1 MKQHSIALA
10 SLFAAAISSISP
22 ISLAQAQE
30 GGASAEPEHW
40 YAVEVIAFKR
50 LQINQN
56 ERPINLER
64 LSLSYPSN
72 SMSLV
77 SAEIAAE
84 MNSKLKAETTGSTE
98 TLAGTNTEAASS
110 AADLEFTQSNS
121 DELIDSPLVSK
132 SLIPGAFLVATPKA
146 EQELNP
152 QAGSLARSRNQRVLF
167 HHRWN
172 LQLPPQQ
179 KKHNIAINGGERFGD
194 HQELEGYIQL
204 SRSRYLHIETNVWLS
219 QFAMAQA
226 EDFGRW
232 LNLPKRPSPFEEVR
246 LEEQPAETMGLSL
259 NDSRETTESITA
271 TYTLANT
278 SLSESKETPA
288 SNYVVNS
295 IEQLQ
300 QKRRMRSGELH
311 YIDHPAFGLLVK
323 LSPIEAPIWP
333 FDNSLLP
340 AIPTNMEA
348 EIKETDAK
356 EKESTAPAS
365 TAKSGS

>member
-1 MKQHSIALA
+1 MKQYSIALA
-10 SLFAAAISSISP
+10 SLFAANLSG
-22 ISLAQAQE
+22 ISLVQAQA
-30 GGASAEPEHW
+30 SAATAEQEHW

-64 LSLSYPSN
+64 LSLSYPTN
-72 SMSLV
+72 SMSIIN
-77 SAEIAAE
+77 AETAAE
-84 MNSKLKAETTGSTE
+84 LNTQQK
-98 TLAGTNTEAASS
+98 TEAIASS
-110 AADLEFTQSNS
+110 DSNTTIASFNGDSTQG
-121 DELIDSPLVSK
+121 DSGTLTHAPLMSK
-132 SLIPGAFLVATPKA
+132 TLMPGTFLVATPRA

-152 QAGSLARSRNQRVLF
+152 QASSLARSRNQRVLF

-179 KKHNIAINGGERFGD
+179 KKYNIAINGGESFGD

-232 LNLPKRPSPFEEVR
+232 LDLPERPSPFEVIAPKNPTE
-246 LEEQPAETMGLSL
+246 LSL
-259 NDSRETTESITA
+259 NNAWETAESIS
-271 TYTLANT
+271 NT
-278 SLSESKETPA
+278 PEAIRPTELQQTTA

-323 LSPIEAPIWP
+323 LSPIETPVWP

-340 AIPTNMEA
+340 ILPKPDIESEIPEVENT
-348 EIKETDAK
+348 ETD
-356 EKESTAPAS
+356 SPTPAGIS
-365 TAKSGS
+365 LRGSK

>member
-1 MKQHSIALA
+1 MKKHSIALA
-10 SLFAAAISSISP
+10 SLFAATLSAISQT
-22 ISLAQAQE
+22 SLAQD
-30 GGASAEPEHW
+30 GDASTEPEHW

-72 SMSLV
+72 SMSLI

-84 MNSKLKAETTGSTE
+84 MNSNLKAETTGSTE
-98 TLAGTNTEAASS
+98 TLAGTDTEAANTT
-110 AADLEFTQSNS
+110 ADP
-121 DELIDSPLVSK
+121 ELTLGNPDKFIDDPLVSK
-132 SLIPGAFLVATPKA
+132 SLKPGAFLVATPKA

-179 KKHNIAINGGERFGD
+179 KKYNIAINGGEKFGD

-232 LNLPKRPSPFEEVR
+232 LNLPERPSPFEEVR
-246 LEEQPAETMGLSL
+246 LEKSPAEPMGLSL
-259 NDSRETTESITA
+259 NDNWETTESNTA
-271 TYTLANT
+271 TYSLANT
-278 SLSESKETPA
+278 SQSEFQQTPA

-323 LSPIEAPIWP
+323 LSPIEAPTWP

-340 AIPTNMEA
+340 AIPTSMEA
-348 EIKETDAK
+348 EIKETNTI

-365 TAKSGS
+365 TAESES

>member
-10 SLFAAAISSISP
+10 SLFAAALSGISP
-22 ISLAQAQE
+22 ISQAQE
-30 GGASAEPEHW
+30 GDTSAEPEHW

-72 SMSLV
+72 SMSLI
-77 SAEIAAE
+77 SAETAAE
-84 MNSKLKAETTGSTE
+84 MNSKLKAET
-98 TLAGTNTEAASS
+98 LAGTDTEAAN
-110 AADLEFTQSNS
+110 ATAGP
-121 DELIDSPLVSK
+121 ELTLGNIDKFIDDPLVSK
-132 SLIPGAFLVATPKA
+132 SLKPGAFLVATPKA

-179 KKHNIAINGGERFGD
+179 KKYNIAINGGETFGD

-232 LNLPKRPSPFEEVR
+232 LNLPERPSPFEEVI
-246 LEEQPAETMGLSL
+246 LEESPAEPMGLSL
-259 NDSRETTESITA
+259 SDSWETTESNTA
-271 TYTLANT
+271 TYSLANT
-278 SLSESKETPA
+278 SPSEFQQTPA

-323 LSPIEAPIWP
+323 LSPIEAPTWP

-340 AIPTNMEA
+340 VIPTNMEA
-348 EIKETDAK
+348 EIKETDTI

-365 TAKSGS
+365 TAESGS

>member
-1 MKQHSIALA
+1 MKQHAIALA
-10 SLFAAAISSISP
+10 SLFATALSAISP
-22 ISLAQAQE
+22 ISLAQAQD
-30 GGASAEPEHW
+30 GDASAEPEHW

-72 SMSLV
+72 SMSLI

-84 MNSKLKAETTGSTE
+84 MNAKLKAETTGSTE
-98 TLAGTNTEAASS
+98 TLAGTDAEAANS
-110 AADLEFTQSNS
+110 AADP
-121 DELIDSPLVSK
+121 ELTLGNTDKFIDDSLVSK
-132 SLIPGAFLVATPKA
+132 SLKLGAFLVASPKA

-179 KKHNIAINGGERFGD
+179 KKYNIAINGGERFGD

-232 LNLPKRPSPFEEVR
+232 LNLPERPSPFEEVR
-246 LEEQPAETMGLSL
+246 LEESPAEPMGLSL
-259 NDSRETTESITA
+259 NDSWETTESNTA
-271 TYTLANT
+271 TYSLANT
-278 SLSESKETPA
+278 SQSEFQQTAA

-323 LSPIEAPIWP
+323 LSPIEAPTWP

-348 EIKETDAK
+348 ELKETDTI

-365 TAKSGS
+365 TAESES